1 MRTSVFSSIF
11 FAGLVFSNIILGD
24 VYGGICTDGYNKG
37 YEEGIATCPVL
48 SCPTL
53 DCNEYCPDILCARC
67 PDGLTACY
75 EGVKKSTGARL
86 GNDLSLTLPILLNAN
101 GETMVNNPTQ
111 LKYHQKGIVAGTTS
125 QGFHAF
131 TVDSLGGNP
140 LPNPSAKATRRLL
153 VVGGT
158 FPSTITPVITSENNA
173 PNAPSQIFICNANSN
188 SCEMVLNFGNGK
200 EKVSIPTP
208 QNATWQGS
216 CTNTDLG
223 KSCNVE
229 MNKPYQTIAL
239 IY

>member
-24 VYGGICTDGYNKG
+24 VYGGICDDGYNRG
-37 YEEGIATCPVL
+37 YEEGTATCPQ
-48 SCPTL
+48 
-53 DCNEYCPDILCARC
+53 ILCSAC
-67 PDGLTACY
+67 PGLFDYQDGQKEGLTACY
-75 EGVKKSTGARL
+75 EDVKKSTGARL

-140 LPNPSAKATRRLL
+140 LPNPSAKATLRLL